1 MSVVRA
7 YTLHFDCTPEH
18 LLVFLQAGFKNI
30 VHVEG
35 GFPQWRYD
43 QLPTETD

>member
-1 MSVVRA
+1 MFV
-7 YTLHFDCTPEH
+7 
-18 LLVFLQAGFKNI
+18 QAGFKNI

-43 QLPTETD
+43 QLPTGTD